1 MSKEKSVS
9 SNPEPTS
16 LIVPSITVFIS
27 SFCIMVLELVA
38 ARLIARHLGSSLYT
52 WTAVIGVVLAGISLG
67 NYVGGRIAD
76 RFVARKA
83 LSVLFAISSVTCVV
97 TVIANNLVGEWTL
110 LWHLSW
116 PGRIFTHIFLV
127 FMLPSTLLGTISPV
141 VAKMALDRGLPSG
154 RTVGD
159 IYAWSA
165 VGSIA
170 GTFAAG
176 YYLIP
181 AMGTILIVWTI
192 GGILLLMSILYCV
205 SHWPFLMLAIFFLSA
220 MAIGTGPAN
229 WCQAAGV
236 ALALREEPDPTL
248 VYRDETPYCCVSV
261 KRLSKKPDKRVFVQ
275 DKLVHSK
282 IVMGNITNLQ
292 YFYTKIYAAITHGL
306 STDKE
311 RLSVMVIGGG
321 GYVYPRYVE
330 KMWPGSLIEVVEI
343 DSGVTKAA
351 IRAFGLEPNTAIKT
365 VTMDGRN
372 YVEQLL
378 HQQRRTDKKRLYD
391 FIYGDAINDY
401 SVPYQ
406 LVTKEFNDRISNILT
421 DDGVYMVTLIDIYD
435 YGRFL
440 GSMINTL
447 EQTFSNVYVLTEGR
461 MPKWARNTFVVIAA
475 KRDLDLKDITSRYQ
489 KDLDL
494 WCLSSSKVEGLKEK
508 SGRLVLTDE
517 YVPVENLLAA
527 VVRESAKGIVA
538 YEYIENAEKL
548 AKAGKLKESIASYEK
563 AAQAKPELTVE
574 VYNKIGLI
582 YLQQNDHPRAVEALK
597 RAVEYNEQTG
607 ASRNISSVYLN
618 LGVALQKCEYE
629 REGREHLQQAVQGF
643 RADIEKE
650 PDSALLY
657 DGLGNALLALEEFD
671 AAREAFH
678 RVVELNPDELTA
690 HLNLAKTLEFQQRY
704 DEAMSML
711 VDAIDHMKERGRN
724 EDVER
729 LREYLKTLES
739 KK

>member
-1 MSKEKSVS
+1 MNKEKSVS
-9 SNPEPTS
+9 NNPEPTS

-38 ARLIARHLGSSLYT
+38 ARLIAKHLGSSLYT

-76 RFVARKA
+76 RFAARKA

-97 TVIANNLVGEWTL
+97 TVIVNNLVGGWTS

-116 PGRIFTHIFLV
+116 PGRVFTHVFLV
-127 FMLPSTLLGTISPV
+127 FMLPSALLGTISPV
-141 VAKMALDRGLPSG
+141 AAKMALDRGLPSG

-181 AMGTILIVWTI
+181 AMGTISIVWTI

-205 SHWPFLMLAIFFLSA
+205 SHWPFFMLAILFLGA
-220 MAIGTGPAN
+220 MAIGTGPTN
-229 WCQAAGV
+229 WCQAAGA
-236 ALALREEPDPTL
+236 ALALREEPDSTL

-261 KRLSKKPDKRVFVQ
+261 KRLSKKPDKRVFIQ

-282 IVMGNITNLQ
+282 IVMGNITDLQ

-306 STDKE
+306 SADKE

-351 IRAFGLEPNTAIKT
+351 MRAFGLEPDAAIKT

-372 YVEQLL
+372 YVEQLF
-378 HQQRRTDKKRLYD
+378 HQQRKGDKKRLYD

-421 DDGVYMVTLIDIYD
+421 ADGVYMVTLIDIYD

-447 EQTFSNVYVLTEGR
+447 EQTFANVYVLTEGH

-475 KRDLDLKDITSRYQ
+475 KRDLDLQDITSRYQ
-489 KDLDL
+489 KELDL
-494 WCLSSSKVEGLKEK
+494 WCLSSSEVERLKEK
-508 SGRLVLTDE
+508 CRGLVLTDE
-517 YVPVENLLAA
+517 YAPVENLLAP
-527 VVRESAKGIVA
+527 VVRQSAKGILA
-538 YEYIENAEKL
+538 YEYIESAEKL
-548 AKAGKLKESIASYEK
+548 AKAGRLKESIADYKK
-563 AAQAKPELTVE
+563 AAQAKPELTIE

-582 YLQQNDHPRAVEALK
+582 CLQQKDHSGAIEVLK
-597 RAVEYNEQTG
+597 KAIEYNEQTG
-607 ASRNISSVYLN
+607 AGLNISSVHLN
-618 LGVALQKCEYE
+618 LGVALQKSEYE
-629 REGREHLQQAVQGF
+629 KEGRNHLQQAVQGF
-643 RADIEKE
+643 LADIEKE
-650 PDSALLY
+650 PDSAALY
-657 DGLGNALLALEEFD
+657 DGLGNALLALGEFD
-671 AAREAFH
+671 AACKAFH

-690 HLNLAKTLEFQQRY
+690 HFNLAKTLEFQQRY
-704 DEAMSML
+704 DEAMSVL
-711 VDAIDHMKERGRN
+711 VKAISHMQRSGRN
-724 EDVER
+724 EDVEK
-729 LREYLKTLES
+729 LREYLKILEL